1 MNIIASA
8 RRAAGF
14 VVLGMASL
22 LLAGCM
28 LTSTENL
35 VGEDETVQVLP
46 ATFTLQTYNEAADG
60 SFSTSE
66 EAGGLFTLTG
76 KGYTD
81 DGESMTIYL
90 VPLGEDKYLVDVVA
104 ADGTMYGVARLKDG
118 IVELRMVFSGDPATE
133 LGASVPAGVTVADGG
148 IAVADR
154 AALDTVITLIDE
166 GKLGTSL
173 LIAWVGE
180 GEAPA
185 LIVRDGDWYKAA

>member
-1 MNIIASA
+1 MTIIATA

-14 VVLGMASL
+14 LALGIASL
-22 LLAGCM
+22 LLTGCM
-28 LTSTENL
+28 LTSTDNL
-35 VGEDETVQVLP
+35 IGEAETVQVLP

-66 EAGGLFTLTG
+66 EAGGVFTLTG

-90 VPLGEDKYLVDVVA
+90 VPLGEDKYLVDLVA
-104 ADGTMYGVARLKDG
+104 ADGTMYGIARIKNG
-118 IVELRMVFSGDPATE
+118 IVELRMVFSGDPPTE
-133 LGASVPAGVTVADGG
+133 LGTSLPVGVTVADGG
-148 IAVADR
+148 VMVTDR
-154 AALDTVITLIDE
+154 AALDAIIMLIDE
-166 GKLGTSL
+166 GKLSTSP